1 MIKFETW
8 KLKKGIQRAST
19 FLFHEEIHTHM
30 EHWRTFRR
38 NGWKRTVL
46 ISYMT
51 NEQREGIRKTLS
63 PSPRTLRFHPSAR
76 LFFSAG
82 LRKDYF
88 TDFHKLG
95 GRTGHGPRKSP
106 WHFGVDPDKG
116 AEHFFQ
122 QIIHGSCR
130 IFGFHECVQFA
141 ADPNKKLD
149 LVDFN
154 LSFIRRLLVSY
165 ISQLNNGKESR
176 KLFYYWLFYFS
187 KHVYV

>member
-1 MIKFETW
+1 MRKSTRTWNTDEHLEETGGNAQFW
-8 KLKKGIQRAST
+8 
-19 FLFHEEIHTHM
+19 FLTWQMNNGKESGKHFH
-30 EHWRTFRR
+30 
-38 NGWKRTVL
+38 
-46 ISYMT
+46 
-51 NEQREGIRKTLS
+51 
-63 PSPRTLRFHPSAR
+63 LRQGRYVFTRPLAC
-76 LFFSAG
+76 FSQQDYA
-82 LRKDYF
+82 DYF